1 MKSLVL
7 LNLINEKF
15 SKTKIEK
22 SDKMDIGSK
31 IKRLRRKNQLTLE
44 DVANRCELSKGFLS
58 QVENNLSSPS
68 ITTLEDI
75 LEVLG
80 SSLPEFFSQG
90 ETEESAIVYTQSDYF
105 ENEQEDYKIRYL
117 VPNAQKNLM
126 EPIHLTLN
134 PKGKSEVVP
143 PHEGEDFGYILEGEI
158 TVVYG
163 DEKIPAKAGDSF
175 YVYCNENYYL
185 YNGGKRAAKLIWVS
199 SPPYF

>member
-1 MKSLVL
+1 
-7 LNLINEKF
+7 
-15 SKTKIEK
+15 
-22 SDKMDIGSK
+22 MDIGSK
-31 IKRLRRKNQLTLE
+31 IKRLRLKNELTLE

-80 SSLPEFFSQG
+80 SSLSEFFSEDEPEQNIIVC
-90 ETEESAIVYTQSDYF
+90 TENDYF
-105 ENEQEDYKIRYL
+105 ENEQEEYTINYL

-134 PKGKSEVVP
+134 PGGSSEIVP
-143 PHEGEDFGYILEGEI
+143 PHDGEDFGYVLEGEVTI
-158 TVVYG
+158 FYG
-163 DEKIPAKAGDSF
+163 DEKILAKAGDSF
-175 YVYCNENYYL
+175 YIYCNENYHL

>member
-1 MKSLVL
+1 
-7 LNLINEKF
+7 
-15 SKTKIEK
+15 
-22 SDKMDIGSK
+22 MDIGSK

-68 ITTLEDI
+68 IATLEDI

-80 SSLPEFFSQG
+80 SSLSEFFS
-90 ETEESAIVYTQSDYF
+90 ESEEEENAIVYTKNDYF
-105 ENEQEDYKIRYL
+105 ENEQEDYTINYL

-126 EPIHLTLN
+126 EPIYLTLQ
-134 PKGKSEVVP
+134 PGGESEVVP
-143 PHEGEDFGYILEGEI
+143 PHDGEDFGYILEGEI
-158 TVVYG
+158 TVMYG
-163 DEKIPAKAGDSF
+163 EEKIPAKAGESF
-175 YVYCNENYYL
+175 YVYCNENYHL